1 MAKDDP
7 ERTRGSSVSYMQF
20 GVAQSEPTYVITSS
34 NAYAVF
40 SNFTNKRGQ
49 QRLTVEMNKFTRYLF
64 FWLTYGWFG
73 QLPNLVLETEN
84 HCTPLKEDFPSCQEQ
99 KSMALLKQY
108 AF

>member
-40 SNFTNKRGQ
+40 SNST
-49 QRLTVEMNKFTRYLF
+49 
-64 FWLTYGWFG
+64 
-73 QLPNLVLETEN
+73 
-84 HCTPLKEDFPSCQEQ
+84 KEEVS
-99 KSMALLKQY
+99 SG
-108 AF
+108 